1 VAVCDLDSRKGEKA
15 VRDLQAE
22 YGVDRAIFI
31 KTDVTNTTE
40 LEGNLTTLLKKIR
53 HVLET
58 LVLSAKLFSSDEDG
72 CEFAW
77 KYFD

>member
-15 VRDLQAE
+15 VRELQAE

-31 KTDVTNTTE
+31 KTDVTNTAE
-40 LEGNLTTLLKKIR
+40 LEGNLNALLKKIR
-53 HVLET
+53 QTLET
-58 LVLSAKLFSSDEDG
+58 LDLFAKLFRSDKCG

-77 KYFD
+77 RYFD